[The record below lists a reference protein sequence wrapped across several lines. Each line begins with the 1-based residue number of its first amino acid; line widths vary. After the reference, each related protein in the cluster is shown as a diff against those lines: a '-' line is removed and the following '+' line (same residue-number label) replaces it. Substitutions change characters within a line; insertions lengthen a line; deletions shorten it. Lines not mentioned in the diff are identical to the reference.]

1 MKKKIISVMMS
12 VIFLLLAGSCGTDTI
27 PAGKNTSYFNN
38 TYYMENLNDDTTDS
52 ATDFYYFTQKDGYMN
67 VGVTDY
73 NLQDNTLTQLVQIDE
88 DYYAIQFIV
97 GFAVA
102 GKVLFYTVRD
112 DNGYTLY
119 RKDISTETVKSLY
132 TSTSYIFINIVKNK
146 MIYTDDTG
154 TYLNTIDMQD
164 TSDSICLEE
173 LCTGKSEQEQTVSDQ
188 KLQITMKYRYSKEN
202 KKIKITEIRD
212 ENNSLF
218 LGYSGARASV
228 WTQKE
233 SKVTVQK
240 KLGSNVWSYW
250 INDGKENALEC
261 LNKEKAISSG
271 IFPERLIKDNDKVVG
286 MVTVSSAV
294 GGIILP
300 DCSTQQ
306 DVTKDVLFQ
315 IDTTTGKSSKIY
327 DTHNE
332 KQRIIGYQNGI
343 IYLIQKG
350 KIYTKDISGGSAKNK
365 MQEVAELPKTK
376 DSLQFT
382 WVGKK
387 LVVFDTDI
395 CSVLFIYEAGDLTKS

>member
-1 MKKKIISVMMS
+1 MS
-12 VIFLLLAGSCGTDTI
+12 VIFLLLAGSCGIDTI
-27 PAGKNTSYFNN
+27 PAGKNTSNFNK

-88 DYYAIQFIV
+88 DYYANQYIA

-112 DNGYTLY
+112 DNGEDTLY

-212 ENNSLF
+212 ENNNLL
-218 LGYSGARASV
+218 LGYSGASASV

-271 IFPERLIKDNDKVVG
+271 IFAERLIKDNDKVVG

-300 DCSTQQ
+300 DDFTQQ
-306 DVTKDVLFQ
+306 FVTKDVLFQ
-315 IDTTTGKSSKIY
+315 IDMATGKSSKIY

-343 IYLIQKG
+343 IYLFQKG

-395 CSVLFIYEAGDLTKS
+395 CSVLFIYEAGD